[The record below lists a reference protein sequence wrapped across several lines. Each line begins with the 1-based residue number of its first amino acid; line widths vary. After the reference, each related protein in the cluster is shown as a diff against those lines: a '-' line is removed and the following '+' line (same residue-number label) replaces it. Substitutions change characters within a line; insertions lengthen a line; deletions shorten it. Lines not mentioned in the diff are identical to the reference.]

1 MSLEHCAALV
11 AAGDP
16 DRWAT
21 VIAAPPAARPVLI
34 PLYAINLEIARAA
47 WASAE
52 PLVAEMRVQWWRD
65 RVADLGAGRAVRG
78 HPVLEAV
85 APLVDPAAAALIDR
99 IAEAR
104 RWDIWR
110 EPFADADALA
120 RHLDATAGGLM
131 WLVARALGAS
141 GAAEAVVRDAAA
153 GQGMAAWLV
162 AVPELAAR
170 GRQPLPDTG
179 AAAVGALART
189 ALDRLRR
196 ARSRRAAL
204 AARCG
209 PALYPAATAGT
220 VLRRAV
226 ADPRRVAA
234 GTLQPAEVVRR
245 AALAWCA
252 LTGRW

>member
-34 PLYAINLEIARAA
+34 PLYALNLEIARAP

-65 RVADLGAGRAVRG
+65 RVKEIAAGGTLRG

-85 APLVDPAAAALIDR
+85 APLIDPLAAAILDR
-99 IAEAR
+99 MAEAR

-110 EPFADADALA
+110 EPFADAAALA
-120 RHLDATAGGLM
+120 AHLDATAGGLM
-131 WLVARALGAS
+131 WLAARALGAP
-141 GAAEAVVRDAAA
+141 GTAEDVVRDVAA
-153 GQGMAAWLV
+153 GQAMAAWLL
-162 AVPELAAR
+162 AVPVLRAR
-170 GRQPLPDTG
+170 ARDPLPG
-179 AAAVGALART
+179 APAVLARA
-189 ALDRLRR
+189 ALDRLERGR
-196 ARSRRAAL
+196 ARAAVVPRG
-204 AARCG
+204 AA
-209 PALYPAATAGT
+209 PALFPAIGARA
-220 VLRRAV
+220 VLARAV
-226 ADPRRVAA
+226 AEPGRVEA
-234 GTLQPAEVVRR
+234 GTLAAPEVVRR
-245 AALAWCA
+245 ARLAWLA